1 MANGTVT
8 TSGVGNQFSDND
20 SGGPLQD
27 EINTA
32 VGTPIAGLG
41 RLPGAALSDP
51 LGGTTTP
58 AMDIEP
64 ETRNITVGSGDNQR
78 EIEVGV
84 NQEVL
89 SAPSDNLRQ
98 STSAN
103 SFARD
108 FLGME
113 QANAQTDTQG
123 GGGGSFGPEDTQNQ
137 DGVETRTVESGPFL
151 PVGQGVR
158 SPADTAATEPN
169 VNREED
175 AGALSDAT
183 STEMPPE
190 ARRQDDTR
198 ETLARA
204 EQQARSLFESLNAQ
218 ADMDVSPQSRPVVET
233 DEQRQ
238 MVEQSDDPDTL
249 RQRMDEVREQ
259 FNLPELEKRR
269 QRIANQVEAEREAFN
284 RTIQEVD
291 NQDQIFGAMERRRL
305 ENLETQRDQRIQALS
320 NLENTITQQIDS
332 INTRVNQEVQAEEVR
347 DQREQERQQE
357 GRQRVSELVDAGAL
371 GQFDD
376 QQISN
381 LAQQSGFSET
391 ALRNIQKAQQQA
403 PQVDA
408 TGQVGQYQ
416 DAMSLGIISE
426 DTSFDQFLQAT
437 QGGGGG
443 ENQRLQEFVSAQSYV
458 NQNADMDAAELE
470 RNLRAQYG
478 ELRAGDINSIIE
490 TRNEPAMTETDL
502 LRKYAQSVQ
511 GLQTRGMNRQQ
522 ARQEARR
529 QIRGSLGLNEDD
541 DIPSFY
547 EDKIDQ
553 AVTSVY
559 GNTPWWSF
567 IPGLGN

>member
-98 STSAN
+98 STAAE
-103 SFARD
+103 SFSRD

-123 GGGGSFGPEDTQNQ
+123 GGGGSFGPEDTQDQ

-198 ETLARA
+198 ETLAKA
-204 EQQARSLFESLNAQ
+204 EQQARSLLESLNAQ

-238 MVEQSDDPDTL
+238 MVEQADDPDTL

-291 NQDQIFGAMERRRL
+291 DQDQIFGAMERRRL

-320 NLENTITQQIDS
+320 NLEDTITQQIDA
-332 INTRVNQEVQAEEVR
+332 INTRVNQEVQAEQVR
-347 DQREQERQQE
+347 DQREQEQAQQQ
-357 GRQRVSELVDAGAL
+357 RQRVGNLIETGAL
-371 GQFDD
+371 ANMSD
-376 QQISN
+376 QEITSIAQESGYTPQT
-381 LAQQSGFSET
+381 LARVRQAQRQS
-391 ALRNIQKAQQQA
+391 LQ
-403 PQVDA
+403 QVDA
-408 TGQVGQYQ
+408 SGEAGEFQDLKQLGAIGEDVTYQ
-416 DAMSLGIISE
+416 
-426 DTSFDQFLQAT
+426 QFLQMT
-437 QGGGGG
+437 SDGGGGG
-443 ENQRLQEFVSAQSYV
+443 AAQFQREFSSALQLAQNQITNMTRQQLINTINQQTTELNSGDIEDIVTQAEQQAGPELQERRFATQVQKSALREKRFGV
-458 NQNADMDAAELE
+458 TDPEEAANRVIE
-470 RNLRAQYG
+470 QY
-478 ELRAGDINSIIE
+478 ASD
-490 TRNEPAMTETDL
+490 
-502 LRKYAQSVQ
+502 
-511 GLQTRGMNRQQ
+511 RG
-522 ARQEARR
+522 
-529 QIRGSLGLNEDD
+529 
-541 DIPSFY
+541 Y
-547 EDKIDQ
+547 EDVDEVPENMQRIITKLTERTY
-553 AVTSVY
+553 ATSEQ
-559 GNTPWWSF
+559 
-567 IPGLGN
+567 